1 MLKDA
6 SGKSKKCAYIKL
18 ADESVVESIMATDD
32 HFIAPGSA
40 LKQTTYLS
48 IYLSLSLSIYIYIS
62 HHHSR
67 PAPYLSFS
75 HGVTVAV
82 WACWP
87 QSLTSHAGSTPSLYY
102 GKWAWRGGWERIP
115 SVSSKTTEGPSSSHP
130 QGRC

>member
-48 IYLSLSLSIYIYIS
+48 IYLSLSLSIYIYIYI
-62 HHHSR
+62 
-67 PAPYLSFS
+67 YLSLYIS
-75 HGVTVAV
+75 I
-82 WACWP
+82 
-87 QSLTSHAGSTPSLYY
+87 SLSLYIY
-102 GKWAWRGGWERIP
+102 IDNASTYVYIYIYIYIY
-115 SVSSKTTEGPSSSHP
+115 THTYI
-130 QGRC
+130 